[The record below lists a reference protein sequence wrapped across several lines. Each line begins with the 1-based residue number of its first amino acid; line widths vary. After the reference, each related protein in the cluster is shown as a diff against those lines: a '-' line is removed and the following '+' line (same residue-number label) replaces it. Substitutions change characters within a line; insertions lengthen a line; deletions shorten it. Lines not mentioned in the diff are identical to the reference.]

1 MDFLVDKRE
10 GLVILTQISEK
21 VNIESLTFYIPQ
33 GCMKCAA

>member
-21 VNIESLTFYIPQ
+21 VNIESLTFYISH